1 MKSPLALAALCAFV
15 AGCHDF
21 DALSS
26 RYGNDDLGR
35 DLAVELDMSPS
46 GAPDLS
52 PPRAGDLAGADLSPL
67 QPDMIPAGHLSGSG
81 APTASVVDLTA
92 AGTLDWAHWGYPDDD
107 MDHKASSASLIPSYT
122 TLSGL
127 VALAYANNPDGF
139 SWSDGTVTPS
149 VTSTTTGMYRPDAG
163 DGFQLVVP
171 ASTVPRT
178 LVVYVGGYRSNGKL
192 TASLSDHSAPDYSD
206 ASFVDL
212 VDNIYAAT
220 YTLTFNAASA
230 GQTLT
235 ITWSASTIVMDGNV
249 SLQAAALR

>member
-1 MKSPLALAALCAFV
+1 MKSPLALAALCALA

-46 GAPDLS
+46 VAPDLS
-52 PPRAGDLAGADLSPL
+52 PPRDLSAGADLSL
-67 QPDMIPAGHLSGSG
+67 LDMTAVGHLSGSG

-92 AGTLDWAHWGYPDDD
+92 AGTLDWAHWGYPNDD
-107 MDHKASSASLIPSYT
+107 MDHKASAASLIPNYT

-139 SWSDGTVTPS
+139 SWSDGLVTPS